1 MSKDYY
7 YYLLLNNLFKNIRI
21 ILIKTYPFIYR
32 ELDISPII
40 LMKAIKNE
48 VESAGMM
55 NAHEKEC

>member
-7 YYLLLNNLFKNIRI
+7 YYLLLNNLFKNVRI
-21 ILIKTYPFIYR
+21 ILIKTYPVIYR

>member
-21 ILIKTYPFIYR
+21 ILIKTYFIIYR